1 MRIGRRICQINII
14 ILSQF
19 LWQMQYVIFRC
30 YVIPSPVK
38 LLACIVVLLLRG
50 TCIDVNIQGKVKSI
64 SDCRMVVIS
73 YVLLDT

>member
-1 MRIGRRICQINII
+1 MNII

-38 LLACIVVLLLRG
+38 LLACIVVLPIQR
-50 TCIDVNIQGKVKSI
+50 TYIDLHVQVQVQSI
-64 SDCRMVVIS
+64 
-73 YVLLDT
+73 